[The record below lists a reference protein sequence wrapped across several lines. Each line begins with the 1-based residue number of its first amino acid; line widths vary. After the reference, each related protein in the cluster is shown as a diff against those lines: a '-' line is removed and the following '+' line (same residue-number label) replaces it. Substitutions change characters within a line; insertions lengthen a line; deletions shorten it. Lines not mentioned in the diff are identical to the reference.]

1 MNFLDSLLAQKVNKA
16 QREKTKKYI
25 HFNKMESP
33 IPGEEEGGEACSSE
47 FVLESPAT
55 VRQAELE
62 GGRNCFWH

>member
-1 MNFLDSLLAQKVNKA
+1 
-16 QREKTKKYI
+16 
-25 HFNKMESP
+25 MESP
-33 IPGEEEGGEACSSE
+33 VPGEEEGGEACSSE